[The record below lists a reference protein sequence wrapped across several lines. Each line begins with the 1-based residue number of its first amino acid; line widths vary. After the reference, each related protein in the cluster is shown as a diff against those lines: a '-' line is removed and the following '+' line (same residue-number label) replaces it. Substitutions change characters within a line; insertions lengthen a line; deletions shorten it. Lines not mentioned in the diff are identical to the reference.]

1 MITRLRPQI
10 ALILCSLLTLVSG
23 LATGLALGCSG
34 NYCAGSVSSCTP
46 LYDTIQDSCCKDL
59 DGDGMKHCVLCL
71 RDRYL
76 CAAGLRLGPA
86 YSCSNS
92 GAFCS

>member
-1 MITRLRPQI
+1 MITKLRNRM
-10 ALILCSLLTLVSG
+10 ALVICSLITMVSG

-34 NYCAGSVSSCTP
+34 NYCSGSVMGCTP
-46 LYDTIQDSCCKDL
+46 LYDSIQDSCCQDFDR
-59 DGDGMKHCVLCL
+59 DGRKHCVLCW

-76 CAAGLRLGPA
+76 CSSGPALGPA
-86 YSCSNS
+86 YGCTNS